1 MIENKLVIDLD
12 MLVEKNIK
20 SSYSLYQGELKP
32 NLKKLN
38 FINNIIGQFCKRAIV
53 EKISSY
59 MEIENVAKKYKTSRN
74 HLTYKNI
81 FHSNYLYRNNITD
94 IPQMDLVIIISDDY
108 DIKKE
113 LSRLLINNL
122 LKNRHF
128 GKFTEIPSDK
138 MPEVDLI
145 KYPHFLNNYQND
157 RVFFYDGFFMCL
169 NMIGTIP
176 FLSYINFG
184 SPKNF
189 FKGEANELLEYI
201 HNTYGC
207 IGFCWTLKGTGTWL
221 RRLSKRYKNKKEFT
235 KDNINYMILSNNIL

>member
-1 MIENKLVIDLD
+1 MIENKLVVDLD

-20 SSYSLYQGELKP
+20 SSDSLYQGELKP
-32 NLKKLN
+32 ILKKIN
-38 FINNIIGQFCKRAIV
+38 FINNIIGQFCKKAIV

-59 MEIENVAKKYKTSRN
+59 MEIENVAKKYNFS
-74 HLTYKNI
+74 HKNV
-81 FHSNYLYRNNITD
+81 FHVNCFYRNNIND

-122 LKNRHF
+122 LKNRNF

-145 KYPHFLNNYQND
+145 KYPNFLNNYQND

-201 HNTYGC
+201 HNTYGY

-221 RRLSKRYKNKKEFT
+221 KRLSKRYKNKKEFT

>member
-1 MIENKLVIDLD
+1 MIENMLIIDLEF
-12 MLVEKNIK
+12 LVEKNIK
-20 SSYSLYQGELKP
+20 SSNSLYQGELKP
-32 NLKKLN
+32 NIKKLN
-38 FINNIIGQFCKRAIV
+38 FINNIIGQFCKKAIV
-53 EKISSY
+53 EKISKSDDIY
-59 MEIENVAKKYKTSRN
+59 FVECKYGINPSFS
-74 HLTYKNI
+74 
-81 FHSNYLYRNNITD
+81 FHNATLHKRPLND
-94 IPQMDLVIIISDDY
+94 VPQMDLVIIISDDY
-108 DIKKE
+108 DVKKE

-201 HNTYGC
+201 HNTYGY

>member
-20 SSYSLYQGELKP
+20 SSDNLYQGELKP
-32 NLKKLN
+32 IIKKLD
-38 FINNIIGQFCKRAIV
+38 FVNNIIGLFCKKAIV

-59 MEIENVAKKYKTSRN
+59 MEIENVAKKYNFS
-74 HLTYKNI
+74 HKNV
-81 FHSNYLYRNNITD
+81 FHVNYFYRNNIND

-122 LKNRHF
+122 LKNRNF

-169 NMIGTIP
+169 NMISAIP

-201 HNTYGC
+201 HNTYGY

-221 RRLSKRYKNKKEFT
+221 KRLSKRYKNKKEFT

>member
-1 MIENKLVIDLD
+1 MIENKLVIDLEL
-12 MLVEKNIK
+12 LVEKNIK
-20 SSYSLYQGELKP
+20 SSDSLYQGELKP
-32 NLKKLN
+32 IIKKID
-38 FINNIIGQFCKRAIV
+38 FINNIIGQFCKKAIV

-59 MEIENVAKKYKTSRN
+59 AEIENVAKKYNLS
-74 HLTYKNI
+74 HKNV
-81 FHSNYLYRNNITD
+81 FHVNYFYRNNITD
-94 IPQMDLVIIISDDY
+94 IQQMDLVIIISDDY

-201 HNTYGC
+201 HSTYGY
-207 IGFCWTLKGTGTWL
+207 IGFCWSLKGTGTWL

>member
-20 SSYSLYQGELKP
+20 SSNSLYQGELKP

-38 FINNIIGQFCKRAIV
+38 FINNIIGQFCKRSIV

-59 MEIENVAKKYKTSRN
+59 MEIENVAKKYNFS
-74 HLTYKNI
+74 HKNV
-81 FHSNYLYRNNITD
+81 FHVNYFYRNNIND

-128 GKFTEIPSDK
+128 GKFTEIPSGK
-138 MPEVDLI
+138 MPEVDLT

>member
-20 SSYSLYQGELKP
+20 SSDSLYQGELKP
-32 NLKKLN
+32 IIKKLD
-38 FINNIIGQFCKRAIV
+38 FVNNIIGLFCKKAIV

-59 MEIENVAKKYKTSRN
+59 MEIENVAKKYNFS
-74 HLTYKNI
+74 HKNV
-81 FHSNYLYRNNITD
+81 FHVNYFYRNNITD

-108 DIKKE
+108 DVKKE

-122 LKNRHF
+122 LKNRYF

-138 MPEVDLI
+138 MPEVDLT

-169 NMIGTIP
+169 NMISTIP

-201 HNTYGC
+201 HSTYGY